1 MSCKHPKML
10 PFISIVLPF
19 YNAEDFLAEAIES
32 VLAQTYENWELLIV
46 NDAATDGSDQIAR
59 AYAQKD
65 KRIRYFVNEK
75 NCGAGL
81 SRNNAIERACGDYLM
96 FLDADDFYQPDI
108 CQKVVHV
115 IQNNS
120 NQPDVILFPFEY
132 LKGQERGCW
141 LKRYPTGPLTLKEYD
156 LLDSVVLWNAA
167 WRMQFIKENQFVLST
182 ASISQDHNF
191 VIPALLKATHLFYLN
206 EIGITYRI
214 VSQSISH
221 KKVSFEKQNL
231 NDEIVFTQLERDLKR
246 LNLHGGGGVDYKTIK
261 AIIYSWK
268 IEFDPLMD
276 KTLFL
281 RDKAFFI
288 ESGLTDRDFERWKH
302 PESYRKFQ
310 KLLKHSYFY
319 YWFKSF
325 IRQKLHL

>member
-1 MSCKHPKML
+1 ML

-167 WRMQFIKENQFVLST
+167 WRMQFIKENQFTLST
-182 ASISQDHNF
+182 GSISADHNF
-191 VIPALLKATHLFYLN
+191 VIPALLKAKYLFYLN

-214 VSQSISH
+214 VAQSMSH
-221 KKVSFEKQNL
+221 EKVSFEKQNL
-231 NDEIVFTQLERDLKR
+231 NDEIVFTQLEKDLKR
-246 LNLHGGGGVDYKTIK
+246 LNLYGGGGVDYKTIK

-268 IEFDPLMD
+268 IEFAPLMD
-276 KTLFL
+276 KALFL

-288 ESGLTDRDFERWKH
+288 KSGLTDHDFERWKH